1 MQPARCRFGNRR
13 IWGAVALATLVL
25 VLAQACGE
33 SSRSTG
39 PSGNGS
45 ATVAL
50 RRTSGQLPTG
60 CVGTLTADGP
70 TKTSAPIGP
79 DGKVSLTGLQAG
91 LYVFT
96 ADIVC
101 GGQSFTGQSDPVQ
114 IQNGLNN
121 ISIQVFVS
129 PANVGAFCTPSSVDV
144 GQSSQ
149 CTCNGSLVSG
159 NAPAFSWS
167 APGASPAQSASQKPT
182 FSFPSAGNFTL
193 TCTVSNGPQAK
204 TASVTVHVSAATGN
218 LVVTN
223 SATFGCCG
231 TGPITVSGPGP
242 VTTIPSLTPGQSA
255 QRTGLTPGS
264 YTAAWCG
271 APMPTP
277 TPFTITAGQTTPLAL
292 DGANCG

>member
-13 IWGAVALATLVL
+13 IWGAVALTTLVL

-45 ATVAL
+45 VAVAL

-60 CVGTLTADGP
+60 CAGTLTADGP
-70 TKTSAPIGP
+70 TKASAPIGP
-79 DGKVSLTGLQAG
+79 DGKVSLSGLQAG
-91 LYVFT
+91 LYIFT

-101 GGQSFTGQSDPVQ
+101 GGQSFTGQSDPVR

-121 ISIQVFVS
+121 VTIQVFVS

-159 NAPAFSWS
+159 NVPAFSWS
-167 APGASPAQSASQKPT
+167 APGASPAQSSSQKPSFT
-182 FSFPSAGNFTL
+182 FPSAGDFTL

-204 TASVTVHVSAATGN
+204 TASVTVHVNAATGD
-218 LVVTN
+218 LVVAN
-223 SATFGCCG
+223 SATGGCCG

-242 VTTIPSLTPGQSA
+242 VTTIPSLAPGQSA
-255 QRTGLTPGS
+255 QRNGLTPGS

-271 APMPTP
+271 GP
-277 TPFTITAGQTTPLAL
+277 TPFSITAGQTTQLAL
-292 DGANCG
+292 DGTNCG